1 MEKKNVFHIK
11 RKIFCELYFVIVNV
25 AQKKRICSF
34 IQIEKKK
41 AKQIVFSIRLA
52 CLVQSNPID
61 VHVNGLKSELNL
73 KSKSS
78 GETRVNMYIQLFFT
92 YSIP

>member
-1 MEKKNVFHIK
+1 M
-11 RKIFCELYFVIVNV
+11 LL
-25 AQKKRICSF
+25 KKRILSF

-61 VHVNGLKSELNL
+61 VHVND
-73 KSKSS
+73 
-78 GETRVNMYIQLFFT
+78 
-92 YSIP
+92 